1 MEVAASGG
9 VRGGSSTSVKQ
20 VIATKLDRS
29 DESDHNIDM
38 NMRRLVL

>member
-9 VRGGSSTSVKQ
+9 VRGSSTSVKQ
-20 VIATKLDRS
+20 VIAMKLDRS